1 MIVPRLIERKREGGR
16 IVEPEWHELIA
27 SYAAGKVPDYQMSA
41 LLMAIFFR
49 GLDRDET
56 NALTDS
62 MIESGGTLELSH
74 LSAARIDKHS
84 TGGVGDKVSLILAPL
99 IASLGVAVPM
109 MSGRGLGHTGG
120 TLDKLE
126 SIPGFRTNLSLKEA
140 AEQIERIGCAL
151 IGQTKEIAPAD
162 RKLYALRD
170 ATSTV
175 EVIPLIAASIMSKK
189 LAEGLTG
196 LVLDVKQG
204 SGAFMPDTERAQ
216 KLARAMIQLGAD
228 RGTPVVALLTA
239 MDRPLGFACG
249 NALEV
254 KESIDA
260 LSGNGPDDLM
270 EVTYALGAE
279 MLLLA
284 GVAANPQDAWKMM
297 QDSIASGKAMEKFRE
312 IIRAQGGNADI
323 IERQDLLASA
333 PVKSDFTAKQDGIV
347 QEVAPR
353 TVGHGVISLRG
364 GRRTMEDRIDPSVG
378 FIITAKPGDEVRRGQ
393 PLASIHALDE
403 AGLKEGKRA
412 LDEAI
417 RIGEE
422 SMPCLPLVSVK
433 ITSEGTTKWERP
445 DA

>member
-1 MIVPRLIERKREGGR
+1 
-16 IVEPEWHELIA
+16 
-27 SYAAGKVPDYQMSA
+27 MSS

-49 GLDRDET
+49 GLDRGET

-62 MIESGGTLELSH
+62 MIESGGTLDLSH
-74 LSAARIDKHS
+74 LSMARIDKHS

-126 SIPGFRTNLSLKEA
+126 SIPGFRTNLSLSDA
-140 AEQIERIGCAL
+140 ARQVESIGCAL

-170 ATSTV
+170 ATATV

-204 SGAFMPDTERAQ
+204 SGAFMPDPARAQ
-216 KLARAMIQLGAD
+216 ALAQAMITLGAD
-228 RGTPVVALLTA
+228 RGCPVVALLTA

-249 NALEV
+249 NAIEV
-254 KESIDA
+254 RESIDA
-260 LSGNGPDDLM
+260 LSGAGPEDLM

-284 GVAANPQDAWKMM
+284 GVAANAAAAWRMMRDA
-297 QDSIASGKAMEKFRE
+297 IGSGRALEKFGQ
-312 IIRAQGGNADI
+312 IIEAQGGNPRI
-323 IERQDLLASA
+323 IENPDLLASA
-333 PVKSDFTAKQDGIV
+333 PVKTEFEASRDGFVID
-347 QEVAPR
+347 VAPR
-353 TVGHGVISLRG
+353 AVGYGIIALRG
-364 GRRTMEDRIDPSVG
+364 GRRTMEDTIDPSVG
-378 FIITAKPGDEVRRGQ
+378 FVITAKPGDKVHRGQ
-393 PLASIHALDE
+393 TLATIHALDD
-403 AGLKEGKRA
+403 AGVREGKRA
-412 LDEAI
+412 LAEAI
-417 RIGEE
+417 RIGDD
-422 SMPCLPLVSVK
+422 SHAPLDLVSVR
-433 ITSEGTTKWERP
+433 IDGEGVQKWKSP
-445 DA
+445 GM

>member
-16 IVEPEWHELIA
+16 IVEPEWDELIA
-27 SYAAGKVPDYQMSA
+27 AYSAGRVPDYQMSA

-49 GLDRDET
+49 GMDRGET
-56 NALTDS
+56 YALTDA
-62 MIESGGTLELSH
+62 MIQSGGQLELSH
-74 LSAARIDKHS
+74 LKVARIDKHS

-109 MSGRGLGHTGG
+109 MSGRGLGLTGG

-126 SIPGFRTNLSLKEA
+126 SIPGFRTNLSLAEA
-140 AEQIERIGCAL
+140 AKQVEAIGCAL

-170 ATSTV
+170 ATATV
-175 EVIPLIAASIMSKK
+175 EAIPLIAASIMSKK

-204 SGAFMPDTERAQ
+204 SGAFMPDPERAE

-228 RGTPVVALLTA
+228 RNCPVVALLTA

-254 KESIDA
+254 KESLDA
-260 LSGNGPDDLM
+260 LRGSGPDDLM

-284 GVAANPQDAWKMM
+284 GAAASPEEAWSSM
-297 QDSIASGKAMEKFRE
+297 QSAISSGKALEKFRE
-312 IIRAQGGNADI
+312 IIEAQGGDARIVDRDDI
-323 IERQDLLASA
+323 LATA
-333 PVKSDFTAKQDGIV
+333 PVREDFVAARDGFVTEI
-347 QEVAPR
+347 APR
-353 TVGHGVISLRG
+353 VVGHGVIALRG

-378 FIITAKPGDEVRRGQ
+378 FVIPVKPGDSVHKGDT
-393 PLASIHALDE
+393 LATIHALDS
-403 AGLKEGKRA
+403 AGLEEGKRA
-412 LDEAI
+412 LRDAI
-417 RIGEE
+417 MIGDGKKDH
-422 SMPCLPLVSVK
+422 LPLVSTR
-433 ITSEGTTKWERP
+433 ITADGAARWTRP
-445 DA
+445 SI